1 LVTKEGWFL
10 MFTHIA
16 RRLLYA
22 IPVVWG
28 VVTAVFI
35 LMAVVP
41 GDPARLMAGQRGDPA
56 TIARI
61 RHDLGL
67 DLPITQQYTKYIKEL
82 LRGDLGMSYRNNERV
97 ASAIKTRFTATMRLT
112 LWAMLISVARGLT
125 LGIISAAKQYA
136 IFDYAAMFI
145 AILGVSA
152 PVFWVGLLLLL
163 VFAYGLGWV
172 PGVGAGDGS
181 WRYLV
186 LPAVTLGVR
195 PAALLARLTRSC
207 MLEVLNQDYTRTAR
221 AKGVS
226 ERMVVLKHAL
236 KNAMIPVI
244 TIIGTQISDLLS
256 GAVLTESI
264 FAWPG
269 VGRLAVEALVNRDF
283 PMIRG
288 AVIVLAL
295 TFLVA
300 NLIVDISYGF
310 FDPRIRYDTE

>member
-1 LVTKEGWFL
+1 
-10 MFTHIA
+10 MFSHVV
-16 RRLLYA
+16 RKLLQS

-56 TIARI
+56 TIERI

-67 DLPITQQYTKYIKEL
+67 DLPIMKQYTKFVGEL
-82 LRGDLGMSYRNNERV
+82 LHGDLGMSYRNNERV
-97 ASAIKTRFTATMRLT
+97 ASAIKTRFIATIRLT
-112 LWAMLISVARGLT
+112 MWAMLIAVAIGLT
-125 LGIISAAKQYA
+125 TGIISAAKPNSA
-136 IFDYAAMFI
+136 FDYSAMFV
-145 AILGVSA
+145 AISGVSA

-163 VFAYGLGWV
+163 VFAYNLNWI
-172 PGVGAGDGS
+172 PGIGAGDGS
-181 WRYLV
+181 WKYLV

-195 PAALLARLTRSC
+195 PAAIIARLTRSC
-207 MLEVLNQDYTRTAR
+207 MLEVMSQDYIRTAR
-221 AKGVS
+221 AKGVKES
-226 ERMVVLKHAL
+226 TVVIGHAL
-236 KNAMIPVI
+236 KNAMIPVV
-244 TIIGTQISDLLS
+244 TIIGTSVSDLLS

-269 VGRLAVEALVNRDF
+269 LGRLAVEALVNRDF

-288 AVIVLAL
+288 VVIVMAL

-300 NLIVDISYGF
+300 NLLVDISYGF
-310 FDPRIRYDTE
+310 FDPRVRYEGES

>member
-1 LVTKEGWFL
+1 
-10 MFTHIA
+10 MFSHVV
-16 RRLLYA
+16 RKLLQS

-56 TIARI
+56 TIEKI

-67 DLPITQQYTKYIKEL
+67 DLPLTQQYTKFIGEL
-82 LRGDLGMSYRNNERV
+82 SRGDLGMSYRNNERV
-97 ASAIKTRFTATMRLT
+97 AAAIKTRFYATARLT
-112 LWAMLISVARGLT
+112 VWAMLLAVTIGLT
-125 LGIISAAKQYA
+125 TGIISASKPNSP
-136 IFDYAAMFI
+136 FDYTAMFV
-145 AILGVSA
+145 AVSGVSA

-163 VFAYGLGWV
+163 VFAYSLNWI
-172 PGVGAGDGS
+172 PGIGAGDGN
-181 WRYLV
+181 WKYLV
-186 LPAVTLGVR
+186 LPAITLGVR
-195 PAALLARLTRSC
+195 PAAIIARLTRSC
-207 MLEVLNQDYTRTAR
+207 MLEVMSQDYIRTAR
-221 AKGVS
+221 AKGVKES
-226 ERMVVLKHAL
+226 AVVIRHAL
-236 KNAMIPVI
+236 KNAMIPVV
-244 TIIGTQISDLLS
+244 TIIGTSVSDLLS

-269 VGRLAVEALVNRDF
+269 LGRLAVEALVNRDF

-288 AVIVLAL
+288 VVIVMAL

-310 FDPRIRYDTE
+310 IDPRVRYEGEK

>member
-1 LVTKEGWFL
+1 
-10 MFTHIA
+10 MFSHVV
-16 RRLLYA
+16 RKLLQS

-56 TIARI
+56 TIERI

-67 DLPITQQYTKYIKEL
+67 DLPIMKQYTKFVGEL
-82 LRGDLGMSYRNNERV
+82 LHGDLGMSYRNNERV
-97 ASAIKTRFTATMRLT
+97 ASAIKTRFIATIRLT
-112 LWAMLISVARGLT
+112 MWAMLIAVAIGLT
-125 LGIISAAKQYA
+125 TGIISAAKPNSA
-136 IFDYAAMFI
+136 FDYSAMFV
-145 AILGVSA
+145 AISGVSA

-163 VFAYGLGWV
+163 VFAYNLNWI
-172 PGVGAGDGS
+172 PGIGAGDGS
-181 WRYLV
+181 WKYLV

-195 PAALLARLTRSC
+195 PAAIIARLTRSC
-207 MLEVLNQDYTRTAR
+207 MLEVMSQDYIRTAR
-221 AKGVS
+221 AKGVKES
-226 ERMVVLKHAL
+226 TVVIGHAL
-236 KNAMIPVI
+236 KNAMIPVV
-244 TIIGTQISDLLS
+244 TIIGTSVSDLLS

-269 VGRLAVEALVNRDF
+269 LGRLAVEALVNRDF

-288 AVIVLAL
+288 VVIVMAL

-300 NLIVDISYGF
+300 NLLVDISYGF
-310 FDPRIRYDTE
+310 FDPRVRYEGER